1 MNDPET
7 DQIDFKVKVKF
18 FGLNNVD
25 NNEESQRI
33 RIKFIKKQ
41 GDLQKWYDCFQEMK
55 DNVLDDMLMTPESNE
70 NKDLT
75 VADYDESTKSE

>member
-75 VADYDESTKSE
+75 IVDYDESTKSE